1 MITFSLNWIAVLTF
15 VISIFLPLLVGLVT
29 KLTTSAGVRAI
40 LLAFLAAVAG
50 FLTELLSALTNG
62 TPYDVGLALL
72 LWIGTF
78 VVAVASH
85 FGIWKP
91 TGVSESAKAA
101 FGGDR
106 TNAV

>member
-15 VISIFLPLLVGLVT
+15 VIAIFLPLLVGLVT
-29 KLTTSAGVRAI
+29 KVATNPGTRAV
-40 LLAFLAAVAG
+40 LLALLTAIAG
-50 FLTELLSALTNG
+50 FLTELLSALQNG
-62 TPYDVGLALL
+62 TAYDVGLALL

-91 TGVSESAKAA
+91 TGSSAAAQRA
-101 FGGDR
+101 FGGS
-106 TNAV
+106 TP